1 MDNTNNNVTSTV
13 GLIHQHRETLLA
25 QLLQPENT
33 VPDDLQTIHPCFI
46 GLSIYDFLEGLSKR
60 KAELLY
66 STIKINY
73 LKLRPGLMWLHSLGL
88 AKFQKDYNLCDP
100 ETRSGV
106 TTVIA
111 QKIAYFSLKYVYHKL
126 RCTMNTNV
134 IVDKLPLNHLVLH
147 LEAFIQG

>member
-1 MDNTNNNVTSTV
+1 MTSTV

-73 LKLRPGLMWLHSLGL
+73 LKLRPGLM
-88 AKFQKDYNLCDP
+88 
-100 ETRSGV
+100 
-106 TTVIA
+106 
-111 QKIAYFSLKYVYHKL
+111 
-126 RCTMNTNV
+126 
-134 IVDKLPLNHLVLH
+134 
-147 LEAFIQG
+147 

>member
-1 MDNTNNNVTSTV
+1 
-13 GLIHQHRETLLA
+13 
-25 QLLQPENT
+25 
-33 VPDDLQTIHPCFI
+33 
-46 GLSIYDFLEGLSKR
+46 
-60 KAELLY
+60 
-66 STIKINY
+66 
-73 LKLRPGLMWLHSLGL
+73 MWLHSLGL
-88 AKFQKDYNLCDP
+88 AKFQKDYNLCDL

-111 QKIAYFSLKYVYHKL
+111 QKIAYFSLGYVYYKL